1 MKGRIFF
8 LFACLMFPGVL
19 HLRAQEVQ
27 QKLPE
32 KTRILFLLDGSGSMH
47 ARWGNTNRI
56 TVAKKVLA
64 ETVDSLSVNENLE
77 LALRVYGHQYE
88 KYLKRCNDSKLEVP
102 FGTDNEQAIKNKL
115 RDIKPKGVTPIA
127 YSLEQ
132 AAGDFPE
139 DKARNIIII
148 ITDGIESCDG
158 DPCAVSLELQKKNIF
173 LKPFIIG
180 IGMDKKYEDAFGCM
194 GSFYDASNISS
205 FRKALKDVLYRSLE
219 KTTVTVE
226 LLDAENRPRVTNINV
241 SFINSFTK
249 HSSFEFVHYRDPQG
263 RPDTVEVDPVLVYDV
278 VVNTIPP
285 VVRDHVAFKPGKHNV
300 IKIPAPQGTV
310 EVLQPGYTEYPEGV
324 LVLVKEREN
333 KKLLTH
339 FQVPGKV
346 KLLTGNYEVEILTL
360 PTKIFEIEIEENKIH
375 TITLQ
380 KPGVVNLIATSK
392 GITSLYK
399 INEDGSENWIFNVD
413 GNQLRNTIALQP
425 GNYKVVFRSIYAHG
439 SKYTKIRN
447 FTIKEGGSLNV
458 QL

>member
-1 MKGRIFF
+1 MLAVITRTE
-8 LFACLMFPGVL
+8 
-19 HLRAQEVQ
+19 AQEVQ

-32 KTRILFLLDGSGSMH
+32 KTRILFLLDGSGSML

-56 TVAKKVLA
+56 SVAKKVLA
-64 ETVDSLSVNENLE
+64 ETVDSLAVNENLE

-102 FGTDNEQAIKNKL
+102 FGKNNEQAIKNKL
-115 RDIKPKGVTPIA
+115 RNIKPKGVTPIA
-127 YSLEQ
+127 FSLEQ
-132 AAGDFPE
+132 AARDFPE
-139 DKARNIIII
+139 DEARNIIII

-194 GSFYDASNISS
+194 GSFYDASNIGS

-219 KTTVTVE
+219 KTTVSVE
-226 LLDAENRPRVTNINV
+226 LLDGEGHPTVTNINV

-249 HSSFEFVHYRDPQG
+249 RSAFEFVHYRDPQG
-263 RPDTVEVDPVLVYDV
+263 LPDTVEVDPVLIYDV

-285 VVRDHVAFKPGKHNV
+285 VILDHVTFKPGRHNV
-300 IKIPAPQGTV
+300 IRIPAPQGAV
-310 EVLQPGYTEYPEGV
+310 QVVQPGYTEYAGGVQVLIKDPET
-324 LVLVKEREN
+324 

-339 FQVPGKV
+339 FPVPGHAR
-346 KLLTGNYEVEILTL
+346 LLTGSYEVEILTL
-360 PTKIFEIEIEENKIH
+360 PVMTFLIDIKENK
-375 TITLQ
+375 TRTLTLQ

-392 GITSLYK
+392 GITSLYV
-399 INEDGSENWIFNVD
+399 IHDDGTQNLIFNVD

-425 GNYKVVFRSIYAHG
+425 GNYKAVFRSVYAHG

-447 FTIKEGGSLNV
+447 FTITEGGSLNI